1 MSNKALVSYFFDSN
15 GIKYNM
21 NSRFVRNV
29 IEQG

>member
-15 GIKYNM
+15 DMKCNM